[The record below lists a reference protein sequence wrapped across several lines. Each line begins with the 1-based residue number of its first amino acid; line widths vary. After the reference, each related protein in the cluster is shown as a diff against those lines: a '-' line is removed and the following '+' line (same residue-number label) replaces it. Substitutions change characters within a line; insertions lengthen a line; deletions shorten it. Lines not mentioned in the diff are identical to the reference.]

1 MINTEASNF
10 STVYTVMKLVQNIC
24 DTTGQCESVITFDL
38 ALYAKAEQ
46 LQMKYTGEF
55 KNTVIRMGGF
65 HIALNYLSLFR
76 RKYANSGLEDLL
88 TESGAS
94 RQLLPP
100 PF

>member
-1 MINTEASNF
+1 
-10 STVYTVMKLVQNIC
+10 MKLVQNIC
-24 DTTGQCESVITFDL
+24 DTMGQCESVITFDL

-65 HIALNYLSLFR
+65 PIALNYLSLFR
-76 RKYANSGLEDLL
+76 RKYGNSGLEDLL